1 MVTVDYKEYR
11 YSVFLAVGKAEP
23 DKSGTFDN
31 KEQEGMLPGPEE
43 EEMVPRH
50 QMCAGAPT

>member
-11 YSVFLAVGKAEP
+11 YSVFLAVGKVES

-31 KEQEGMLPGPEE
+31 KEQEGMLPGPEG